1 MNLLLR
7 VLLLATLLLGSGCA
21 SLSNAERERAAG
33 IALQARSHVVDCD
46 KPDRCALD
54 SPLRALGG
62 KAFSESTQAA
72 PRHYATIL
80 DEGETTLVARLN
92 LIRSATRSIDL
103 QTYIFD
109 KDDSARL
116 VLDELL
122 AAARRGVKVRVL
134 IDQLSAIS
142 DLEILAAL
150 ASSHQNFELRVYNP
164 TFGKAKLNYADYA
177 GSVLCCFRRFNQRMH
192 NKLLVIDDALGVVG
206 GRNYQDDYYDW
217 DSEYNFR
224 DRDVVVAGPVA
235 RGMAAN
241 FEAFWHAPRS
251 VPAERLNDVGR
262 TLLNQGA
269 PPMPPAD
276 YRRPDRVGQVLEEAV
291 DPAYIQRM
299 FVDPAFRV
307 GPVRYVA
314 DLPRKHRHETPA
326 QPANGQHVTEPQLD
340 SLIAGAKTE
349 VLLQTPYLVLSKPA
363 RELFET
369 LRKREQPPRVVVST
383 NSLAATDNPIVYAL
397 SYKYKRRNLRELGFN
412 IYEYKP
418 FPLDA
423 PVDYRNLVPAP
434 LATVPRSS
442 DRSSS
447 LIGGSAAGSNARRGG
462 SSGSSGSN
470 NNRRNV
476 ADPADAAV
484 DQATDEG
491 AEGEA
496 GGEAAAQDQADAPAS
511 RPQPT
516 PGPAAHRQ
524 TDGSVVERRVL
535 RAETRPSFLGT
546 KAVNKPLPVT
556 RSGARM
562 GLHAKSLV
570 VDRRIGVIGTH
581 NFDPRSENY
590 NTEGAV
596 IIEDPA
602 FAEALAQS
610 ILRDIHPKNSWVV
623 APRAKPPV
631 LSGLNYSVG
640 KASEALPLMDFWP
653 WRYATDYEFQPGPDC
668 PTPLR
673 RQDPDFHACYTA
685 VGDFPEVNV
694 GPKWLLVRML
704 TAFGAGLV
712 PIL

>member
-1 MNLLLR
+1 MNPLLR
-7 VLLLATLLLGSGCA
+7 LLVLATLLLGSGCA
-21 SLSNAERERAAG
+21 SLSNAERDRAAG
-33 IALQARSHVVDCD
+33 IAVQARSTVVDCD
-46 KPDRCALD
+46 QPDRCALD

-62 KAFSESTQAA
+62 RAFAESRPDQ

-80 DEGETTLVARLN
+80 DEGEVSLVARLN

-116 VLDELL
+116 VLDELQ

-142 DLEILAAL
+142 DLEILGAL
-150 ASSHQNFELRVYNP
+150 SGSHANFALRVYNP
-164 TFGKAKLNYADYA
+164 TFGKARLNYFDYA
-177 GSVLCCFRRFNQRMH
+177 ASVVCCFRRFNQRMH
-192 NKLLVIDDALGVVG
+192 NKLLVVDDALGVVG

-224 DRDVVVAGPVA
+224 DRDVIVAGPEV
-235 RGMAAN
+235 REMAAN
-241 FEAFWHAPRS
+241 FDAFWRAPRS

-262 TLLNQGA
+262 TLLRQGVPA
-269 PPMPPAD
+269 MPPAD
-276 YRRPDRVGQVLEEAV
+276 FRRPERVERVSEEAD
-291 DPAYIQRM
+291 DPDFVRRT
-299 FVDPAFRV
+299 FVDTAL
-307 GPVRYVA
+307 PVASVQYVA
-314 DLPRKHRHETPA
+314 DLPRKHRRERA
-326 QPANGQHVTEPQLD
+326 SQPANGQHVTEPQLD
-340 SLIAGAKTE
+340 ALIASAQSE

-363 RELFET
+363 QRLFRD
-369 LRKREQPPRVVVST
+369 LRKREHAPRVVVST

-397 SYKYKRRNLRELGFN
+397 SYKYKRRNLRELAFN
-412 IYEYKP
+412 IYEFKP

-423 PVDYRNLVPAP
+423 PVDYRNLLPAP
-434 LATVPRSS
+434 LGTEVPASQGKRSS
-442 DRSSS
+442 
-447 LIGGSAAGSNARRGG
+447 LLGGSAAGSNARGSGTADGRRGRDAG
-462 SSGSSGSN
+462 SD
-470 NNRRNV
+470 
-476 ADPADAAV
+476 ADSASDARV
-484 DQATDEG
+484 T
-491 AEGEA
+491 
-496 GGEAAAQDQADAPAS
+496 
-511 RPQPT
+511 RQPT
-516 PGPAAHRQ
+516 PGPSARRR

-556 RSGARM
+556 RKGARM
-562 GLHAKSLV
+562 GLHAKSMV

-596 IIEDPA
+596 IIDDPV

-610 ILRDIHPKNSWVV
+610 ILRDIHPQNSWVV

-640 KASEALPLMDFWP
+640 KASEALPVLDFWP
-653 WRYATDYEFQPGPDC
+653 WRYATDYEFQPGPEC
-668 PTPLR
+668 PDPLK
-673 RQDPDFHACYTA
+673 RQDPAFHTCYVA

>member
-7 VLLLATLLLGSGCA
+7 LLALATVLLGSGCA
-21 SLSNAERERAAG
+21 SLSSAERDRAAG
-33 IALQARSHVVDCD
+33 IAAQARSQQVDCTR
-46 KPDRCALD
+46 PDRCAQD

-62 KAFSESTQAA
+62 QAFTESSPDT

-80 DEGETTLVARLN
+80 DEGETSLVARIN

-116 VLDELL
+116 VLEELQ

-142 DLEILAAL
+142 DLQILGAL
-150 ASSHQNFELRVYNP
+150 ASSHENFQLRVYNP
-164 TFGKAKLNYADYA
+164 TFGKAKLNYFDYA

-224 DRDVVVAGPVA
+224 DRDVVVAGPEVRA
-235 RGMAAN
+235 MAVN
-241 FEAFWHAPRS
+241 FDAFWHAPRS

-262 TLLNQGA
+262 TLLKQGV
-269 PPMPPAD
+269 PGMPPLD
-276 YRRPDRVGQVLEEAV
+276 YRHPGRVAQVSDEAS
-291 DPAYIQRM
+291 DSDYIQRT
-299 FVDPAFRV
+299 FVDTALPVAS
-307 GPVRYVA
+307 VRYVA
-314 DLPRKHRHETPA
+314 DLPRKHRRERA
-326 QPANGQHVTEPQLD
+326 SQPANGQHVTEPQLD
-340 SLIAGAKTE
+340 ALIAGAQSE

-363 RELFET
+363 RELFKQ
-369 LRKREQPPRVVVST
+369 LRKREQAPRVVVST

-423 PVDYRNLVPAP
+423 PVDYRNLLPAP
-434 LATVPRSS
+434 LGVAPSGERG
-442 DRSSS
+442 SS
-447 LIGGSAAGSNARRGG
+447 LLGGSAAGSNARG
-462 SSGSSGSN
+462 SGSGSSS
-470 NNRRNV
+470 RRS
-476 ADPADAAV
+476 DAAPAPV
-484 DQATDEG
+484 TT
-491 AEGEA
+491 
-496 GGEAAAQDQADAPAS
+496 ADTEVRTS
-511 RPQPT
+511 PQPT
-516 PGPAAHRQ
+516 PGPASRRR
-524 TDGSVVERRVL
+524 TDGSVVERRGL

-570 VDRRIGVIGTH
+570 VDRRVGVIGTH

-596 IIEDPA
+596 VIDDPA

-610 ILRDIHPKNSWVV
+610 ILRDIQPDNSWTV
-623 APRAKPPV
+623 APRTKPPV

-640 KASEALPLMDFWP
+640 KASEALPVLDFWP
-653 WRYATDYEFQPGPDC
+653 WRYATDYEFQPGPNC
-668 PTPLR
+668 PEPLP
-673 RQDPDFHACYTA
+673 RQHADFHSCYTA

>member
-1 MNLLLR
+1 VNPLLR
-7 VLLLATLLLGSGCA
+7 LLVLATLLLGSGCA

-33 IALQARSHVVDCD
+33 IAVQARSTVVDCD
-46 KPDRCALD
+46 QPDRCALD

-62 KAFSESTQAA
+62 RAFAESHAGQ

-80 DEGETTLVARLN
+80 DEGEVSLVARLN

-116 VLDELL
+116 VLDELQ

-142 DLEILAAL
+142 DLEILGAL
-150 ASSHQNFELRVYNP
+150 SGSHANFELRVYNP
-164 TFGKAKLNYADYA
+164 TFGKARLNYFDYA
-177 GSVLCCFRRFNQRMH
+177 ASVLCCFRRFNQRMH
-192 NKLLVIDDALGVVG
+192 NKLLVVDDALGVVG

-224 DRDVVVAGPVA
+224 DRDVIVAGPEV
-235 RGMAAN
+235 REMAAN
-241 FEAFWHAPRS
+241 FDAFWRAPRS

-262 TLLNQGA
+262 TLLRHGV
-269 PPMPPAD
+269 PVMPPAD
-276 YRRPDRVGQVLEEAV
+276 FRRPERVERVSEEAD
-291 DPAYIQRM
+291 DPDYVRRT
-299 FVDPAFRV
+299 FVDTAL
-307 GPVRYVA
+307 PVASVQYVA
-314 DLPRKHRHETPA
+314 DLPRKHRRERA
-326 QPANGQHVTEPQLD
+326 SQPANGQHVTEPQLD
-340 SLIAGAKTE
+340 ALIASAQNE

-363 RELFET
+363 QRLFRD
-369 LRKREQPPRVVVST
+369 LRKREHAPRVVVSS

-412 IYEYKP
+412 IYEFKP

-423 PVDYRNLVPAP
+423 PVDYRNLLPAP
-434 LATVPRSS
+434 LGTEAPPSQGKRSS
-442 DRSSS
+442 
-447 LIGGSAAGSNARRGG
+447 LLGGSAAGSNARG
-462 SSGSSGSN
+462 SGN
-470 NNRRNV
+470 
-476 ADPADAAV
+476 ADARRGRVAGSDV
-484 DQATDEG
+484 DSGRDAQAT
-491 AEGEA
+491 
-496 GGEAAAQDQADAPAS
+496 
-511 RPQPT
+511 RQPT
-516 PGPAAHRQ
+516 PGPAARRR

-556 RSGARM
+556 RKGARM
-562 GLHAKSLV
+562 GLHAKSMV

-596 IIEDPA
+596 IIDDPV

-610 ILRDIHPKNSWVV
+610 ILRDIHPQNSWVV

-640 KASEALPLMDFWP
+640 KASEALPVLDFWP
-653 WRYATDYEFQPGPDC
+653 WRYATDYEFQPGPEC
-668 PTPLR
+668 PEPLK
-673 RQDPDFHACYTA
+673 RQDPAFHTCYVA

>member
-1 MNLLLR
+1 MNPLLR
-7 VLLLATLLLGSGCA
+7 LLVLATLLLGSGCA

-33 IALQARSHVVDCD
+33 IAVQARSTVVDCD
-46 KPDRCALD
+46 QPDRCALD

-62 KAFSESTQAA
+62 RAFAESHAGQ

-80 DEGETTLVARLN
+80 DEGEVSLVARLN

-116 VLDELL
+116 VLDELQ

-142 DLEILAAL
+142 DLEILGAL
-150 ASSHQNFELRVYNP
+150 SGSHANFELRVYNP
-164 TFGKAKLNYADYA
+164 TFGKARLNYFDYA
-177 GSVLCCFRRFNQRMH
+177 ASVVCCFRRFNQRMH
-192 NKLLVIDDALGVVG
+192 NKLLVVDDALGVVG

-224 DRDVVVAGPVA
+224 DRDVIVAGPEV
-235 RGMAAN
+235 REMAAN
-241 FEAFWHAPRS
+241 FDAFWRAPRS

-262 TLLNQGA
+262 TLLRQGVPA
-269 PPMPPAD
+269 MPPAD
-276 YRRPDRVGQVLEEAV
+276 FRRPERVERVSEEAD
-291 DPAYIQRM
+291 DPDFVRRT
-299 FVDPAFRV
+299 FVDTAL
-307 GPVRYVA
+307 PVASVQYVA
-314 DLPRKHRHETPA
+314 DLPRKHRRERA
-326 QPANGQHVTEPQLD
+326 SQPVNGQHVTEPQLD
-340 SLIAGAKTE
+340 ALIASAQSE

-363 RELFET
+363 QRLFRD
-369 LRKREQPPRVVVST
+369 LRKREHAPRVVVSS

-412 IYEYKP
+412 IYEFKP

-423 PVDYRNLVPAP
+423 PVDYRNLLPAP
-434 LATVPRSS
+434 LGTEAPPSQGKRSS
-442 DRSSS
+442 
-447 LIGGSAAGSNARRGG
+447 LLGGSAAGSNARG
-462 SSGSSGSN
+462 SGSADTRRGRDAGSDVDSG
-470 NNRRNV
+470 R
-476 ADPADAAV
+476 DA
-484 DQATDEG
+484 QAT
-491 AEGEA
+491 
-496 GGEAAAQDQADAPAS
+496 
-511 RPQPT
+511 RQPT
-516 PGPAAHRQ
+516 PGPAARRR

-556 RSGARM
+556 RKGARM
-562 GLHAKSLV
+562 GLHAKSMV

-596 IIEDPA
+596 IIDDPV

-610 ILRDIHPKNSWVV
+610 ILRDIHPQNSWVV

-640 KASEALPLMDFWP
+640 KASEALPVLDFWP
-653 WRYATDYEFQPGPDC
+653 WRYATDYEFQPGPAC
-668 PTPLR
+668 PEPLK
-673 RQDPDFHACYTA
+673 RQDPAFHTCYVA

>member
-1 MNLLLR
+1 MNPLLR
-7 VLLLATLLLGSGCA
+7 LLVLATLLLGSGCA
-21 SLSNAERERAAG
+21 SLSNAERDRAAG
-33 IALQARSHVVDCD
+33 IAVQARSTVVDCAQ
-46 KPDRCALD
+46 PDRCALD

-62 KAFSESTQAA
+62 RAFAESHAGQ

-80 DEGETTLVARLN
+80 DEGEVSLVARLN

-116 VLDELL
+116 VLDELQ
-122 AAARRGVKVRVL
+122 AAARRGIKVRVL

-142 DLEILAAL
+142 DLEILGAL
-150 ASSHQNFELRVYNP
+150 SGSHANFELRVYNP
-164 TFGKAKLNYADYA
+164 TFGKARLNYFDYA
-177 GSVLCCFRRFNQRMH
+177 ASVVCCFRRFNQRMH
-192 NKLLVIDDALGVVG
+192 NKLLVVDDALGVVG

-224 DRDVVVAGPVA
+224 DRDVIVAGPEV
-235 RGMAAN
+235 REMAAN
-241 FEAFWHAPRS
+241 FDAFWRAPRS

-262 TLLNQGA
+262 TLLRQGV
-269 PPMPPAD
+269 PTMPPAD
-276 YRRPDRVGQVLEEAV
+276 FRRPERVERVSEEAD
-291 DPAYIQRM
+291 DPDYVRRT
-299 FVDPAFRV
+299 FVDTAL
-307 GPVRYVA
+307 PVASVQYVA
-314 DLPRKHRHETPA
+314 DLPRKHRRERA
-326 QPANGQHVTEPQLD
+326 SQPANGQHVTEPQLD
-340 SLIAGAKTE
+340 ALIASAQSE

-363 RELFET
+363 QRLFRD
-369 LRKREQPPRVVVST
+369 LRKREQAPRVVVST

-412 IYEYKP
+412 IYEFKP

-423 PVDYRNLVPAP
+423 PVDYRNLLPAP
-434 LATVPRSS
+434 LGSETPPSQGKRSS
-442 DRSSS
+442 
-447 LIGGSAAGSNARRGG
+447 LLGGSAAGSNARGG
-462 SSGSSGSN
+462 SDGRASDGPRRGNADRNSASG
-470 NNRRNV
+470 RRR
-476 ADPADAAV
+476 
-484 DQATDEG
+484 
-491 AEGEA
+491 
-496 GGEAAAQDQADAPAS
+496 S
-511 RPQPT
+511 
-516 PGPAAHRQ
+516 
-524 TDGSVVERRVL
+524 TDGSEVERRVL

-556 RSGARM
+556 RKGARM
-562 GLHAKSLV
+562 GLHAKSMV

-596 IIEDPA
+596 IIDDPV

-610 ILRDIHPKNSWVV
+610 ILRDIHPQNSWVV

-640 KASEALPLMDFWP
+640 KASEALPVLDFWP
-653 WRYATDYEFQPGPDC
+653 WRYATDYEFQPGPEC
-668 PTPLR
+668 PDPLK
-673 RQDPDFHACYTA
+673 RQDPAFHTCYVA

>member
-1 MNLLLR
+1 VNSLLR

-21 SLSNAERERAAG
+21 SLSHAERDRAAG
-33 IALQARSHVVDCD
+33 IASQARSQVVDCD

-54 SPLRALGG
+54 SPLRALAGD
-62 KAFSESTQAA
+62 AFSQSTQAA

-192 NKLLVIDDALGVVG
+192 NKLLVIDDAIGVVG

-235 RGMAAN
+235 RGMAVN
-241 FEAFWHAPRS
+241 FEAYWLAPRS
-251 VPAERLNDVGR
+251 VPAERLNDVGA
-262 TLLNQGA
+262 TLLRQGA
-269 PPMPPAD
+269 PAMPPAD
-276 YRRPDRVGQVLEEAV
+276 YRRPDRVEQVLQEAQ

-314 DLPRKHRHETPA
+314 DLPRKHRNESSS
-326 QPANGQHVTEPQLD
+326 QPGNGQHVTEPQLD
-340 SLIAGAKTE
+340 SLIAGAQTE

-363 RELFET
+363 RKLFEA
-369 LRKREQPPRVVVST
+369 LKAREKPPRVVVST

-434 LATVPRSS
+434 LGTAPSS
-442 DRSSS
+442 ERNSS
-447 LIGGSAAGSNARRGG
+447 LLGGSAAGSNARRGG
-462 SSGSSGSN
+462 
-470 NNRRNV
+470 R
-476 ADPADAAV
+476 DDDATPV
-484 DQATDEG
+484 EP
-491 AEGEA
+491 
-496 GGEAAAQDQADAPAS
+496 DAR

-516 PGPAAHRQ
+516 PGPAARRQ

-546 KAVNKPLPVT
+546 QAVNKPVPVT

-640 KASEALPLMDFWP
+640 KASEALPLLDFWP

-668 PTPLR
+668 PEPLR
-673 RQDPDFHACYTA
+673 RQDPAFHSCYVA

>member
-1 MNLLLR
+1 MNPWLR
-7 VLLLATLLLGSGCA
+7 VVLLATLLLGSGCA
-21 SLSNAERERAAG
+21 SLSNAQRERAAG
-33 IALQARSHVVDCD
+33 IAVQARSSVVDCTA
-46 KPDRCALD
+46 PDRCALD

-62 KAFSESTQAA
+62 KAFAESTEAA
-72 PRHYATIL
+72 PRHYATII
-80 DEGETTLVARLN
+80 DEGEVSLVARLN

-142 DLEILAAL
+142 DLQILGAL

-164 TFGKAKLNYADYA
+164 TFGKARLNYVDYA
-177 GSVLCCFRRFNQRMH
+177 ASVLCCFRRFNQRMH

-224 DRDVVVAGPVA
+224 DRDVLVAGPEV
-235 RGMAAN
+235 REMATN
-241 FEAFWHAPRS
+241 FDAFWRAPRS
-251 VPAERLNDVGR
+251 VPAERLNDVGA
-262 TLLNQGA
+262 TLLRTGA
-269 PPMPPAD
+269 PQMPVPD
-276 YRRPDRVGQVLEEAV
+276 YRNPQRLQRVSDEAN
-291 DPAYIQRM
+291 DPAYVGRT
-299 FVDPAFRV
+299 FVDTAMAV
-307 GPVRYVA
+307 ASVRYVA
-314 DLPRKHRHETPA
+314 DLPRKHRRERPS

-340 SLIAGAKTE
+340 ALIASAQTE

-363 RELFET
+363 RKLFRD
-369 LRKREQPPRVVVST
+369 LRQREQPPRIVVST

-397 SYKYKRRNLRELGFN
+397 SYKYKRRNMRELGFN
-412 IYEYKP
+412 LYEFKP

-423 PVDYRNLVPAP
+423 PVDYRNLLPAP
-434 LATVPRSS
+434 LGAAPAS
-442 DRSSS
+442 DGKRSS
-447 LIGGSAAGSNARRGG
+447 LIGGSAAGSNARG
-462 SSGSSGSN
+462 SGNG
-470 NNRRNV
+470 RR
-476 ADPADAAV
+476 ADAGASV
-484 DQATDEG
+484 DLDNTASTGTD
-491 AEGEA
+491 
-496 GGEAAAQDQADAPAS
+496 AALDPG
-511 RPQPT
+511 RRQPT
-516 PGPAAHRQ
+516 PGPAARRR

-556 RSGARM
+556 RTGARM
-562 GLHAKSLV
+562 GLHAKSMV

-596 IIEDPA
+596 IIDDPV

-610 ILRDIHPKNSWVV
+610 ILRDIHPQNSWTV
-623 APRAKPPV
+623 APRIKPPV

-640 KASEALPLMDFWP
+640 KASEALPVLDFWP
-653 WRYATDYEFQPGPDC
+653 WRYATDYEFQPGPNC
-668 PTPLR
+668 PEPLR
-673 RQDPDFHACYTA
+673 RQDKDFHSCYVS

>member
-1 MNLLLR
+1 
-7 VLLLATLLLGSGCA
+7 VVLATLLLGSGCA
-21 SLSNAERERAAG
+21 SLSNAERDRASG
-33 IALQARSHVVDCD
+33 IAAQARSQIVECD
-46 KPDRCALD
+46 KADRCALD

-62 KAFSESTQAA
+62 HAFNESTPVA
-72 PRHYATIL
+72 PRHYATL
-80 DEGETTLVARLN
+80 MDEGEVALVARVN

-142 DLEILAAL
+142 DLQILGAL
-150 ASSHQNFELRVYNP
+150 ASSHKNFELRVYNP
-164 TFGKAKLNYADYA
+164 TFGKARLNYADYA

-241 FEAFWHAPRS
+241 FDAFWHAPRS
-251 VPAERLNDVGR
+251 VPAERLNDVGLI
-262 TLLNQGA
+262 LLKQGA
-269 PPMPPAD
+269 PSMPPAD
-276 YRRPDRVGQVLEEAV
+276 YRRPQRVEQVIEEAT
-291 DPAYIQRM
+291 DAAYVQRT
-299 FVDPAFRV
+299 FVDTAMPVAS
-307 GPVRYVA
+307 VRYVA
-314 DLPRKHRHETPA
+314 DLPRKHRRERA
-326 QPANGQHVTEPQLD
+326 SQPANGQHVTEPQLD
-340 SLIAGAKTE
+340 ALISGAQTE

-363 RELFET
+363 RKLFEA
-369 LRKREQPPRVVVST
+369 LRKRENPPRIVVST

-412 IYEYKP
+412 IYEFKP

-434 LATVPRSS
+434 LGEVPAGDGR
-442 DRSSS
+442 RGG
-447 LIGGSAAGSNARRGG
+447 LLGGSAAGSNARGGG
-462 SSGSSGSN
+462 SGNS
-470 NNRRNV
+470 NRRSDGV
-476 ADPADAAV
+476 AVQPTPTPAAAE
-484 DQATDEG
+484 D
-491 AEGEA
+491 EGEA
-496 GGEAAAQDQADAPAS
+496 ESESEADRVADTT
-511 RPQPT
+511 RRQPT
-516 PGPAAHRQ
+516 PGPAARRLN
-524 TDGSVVERRVL
+524 DGSAVERRVL

-570 VDRRIGVIGTH
+570 VDRRIGVVGTH

-596 IIEDPA
+596 IIDDPV

-610 ILRDIHPKNSWVV
+610 ILRDIHPKNSWTV
-623 APRAKPPV
+623 APRTKPPV

-640 KASEALPLMDFWP
+640 KASEALPVLDFWP

-668 PTPLR
+668 PEPLP
-673 RQDPDFHACYTA
+673 RQDARFHACYIA